1 MATDHS
7 KPRAV
12 RSQSRSAEAPTSP
25 VDGDSYLDAA
35 VELTRHREPQAL
47 ATALLATLRMI
58 VPARQ
63 LRLLAIENENR
74 DTEFNEANIEAAI
87 VHDLLDPEPLDP
99 RFLAND
105 ADLIACVKTQAPVE
119 RGAERRA
126 VFPIFG
132 ANHVWALLLIE
143 GIEGTLP
150 RDRLVKLLRV
160 YSNQT
165 FILSRSQ
172 LDPLTGLFNRQ
183 SFYDRIR
190 QVASRSQAAN
200 RSAVE
205 RRNTNGAESRG
216 HCFALL
222 DIDHFK
228 LVNDRYGHLYGDE
241 VLLLMARLMTRSFR
255 HEDLLFRY
263 GGEEFAVVLVNVDLE
278 SAERLLERFRRAVE
292 TYSFPRLEPKTM
304 SIGFTSLSVEGGADK
319 VVMCADKALYYA
331 KNNGRNQVC
340 CYERLVEQGKL
351 ERVTVAEGDIELF

>member
-1 MATDHS
+1 LATDHS

-12 RSQSRSAEAPTSP
+12 RIEPSAHGGPRAADDER
-25 VDGDSYLDAA
+25 YLDAA
-35 VELTRHREPQAL
+35 VELTRHREPQSL
-47 ATALLATLRMI
+47 AHALLAALCEI
-58 VPARQ
+58 VPARRV
-63 LRLLAIENENR
+63 RLLAIENENR
-74 DTEFNEANIEAAI
+74 DTEFYEANVEAAI
-87 VHDLLDPEPLDP
+87 VHDLLDSEPVDP

-105 ADLIACVKTQAPVE
+105 ADLMACVRTQAPVE
-119 RGAERRA
+119 RNAPERRA

-143 GIEGTLP
+143 GIKDALP
-150 RDRLVKLLRV
+150 RDRLTKLLRI

-190 QVASRSQAAN
+190 QVASRST
-200 RSAVE
+200 VE
-205 RRNTNGAESRG
+205 RRNRNGESPG

-292 TYSFPRLEPKTM
+292 TYAFPRLEPKTM
-304 SIGFTSLSVEGGADK
+304 SMGYTSLSVEGGADK

-340 CYERLVEQGKL
+340 CYERLIAEGKL
-351 ERVTVAEGDIELF
+351 EPVTVAEGDIELF